1 MSQDPLLPLPKVR
14 TGQTPTKLTK
24 EEYLKRWR
32 ERFYDPAFASKRVE
46 LDAIAEIAWE
56 AYDDARKSPRT
67 RKAGTG
73 FADPGYELSVEW
85 LAARQAIIDAQK
97 RQQSADATSRVL
109 LICASPRTDHVSKRD
124 VEDVSSGPERARDHQ
139 CGSAI

>member
-46 LDAIAEIAWE
+46 LDEIAEIA
-56 AYDDARKSPRT
+56 
-67 RKAGTG
+67 
-73 FADPGYELSVEW
+73 
-85 LAARQAIIDAQK
+85 
-97 RQQSADATSRVL
+97 
-109 LICASPRTDHVSKRD
+109 
-124 VEDVSSGPERARDHQ
+124 
-139 CGSAI
+139 

>member
-1 MSQDPLLPLPKVR
+1 MNPDTLPTSPKVR

-32 ERFYDPAFASKRVE
+32 ERFYDPGFAPKKIE

-67 RKAGTG
+67 RKAGTD
-73 FADPGYELSVEW
+73 FADPEYELSIGHWMVE
-85 LAARQAIIDAQK
+85 ASKVASAREIIDAPSI
-97 RQQSADATSRVL
+97 RGRLSRF
-109 LICASPRTDHVSKRD
+109 
-124 VEDVSSGPERARDHQ
+124 ERH
-139 CGSAI
+139 GG

>member
-1 MSQDPLLPLPKVR
+1 MRGFKIESMKPDPLTPLPKVR

-32 ERFYDPAFASKRVE
+32 QRFYDPAFASKNAE

-56 AYDDARKSPRT
+56 AYDDARKSPHT

-73 FADPGYELSVEW
+73 FADPEYELSVEW
-85 LAARQAIIDAQK
+85 LAARQAIIDA
-97 RQQSADATSRVL
+97 
-109 LICASPRTDHVSKRD
+109 
-124 VEDVSSGPERARDHQ
+124 
-139 CGSAI
+139 